1 MVLYTAWAWQAES
14 GAIKKE
20 GGERGR
26 EEKRKPRARGP
37 RKTKATELRRRGER
51 SQVKMNSGIRRGMS
65 GAKENVGTGREEG
78 GGNPKQ
84 NGGE

>member
-1 MVLYTAWAWQAES
+1 VLYTAWAWQAES

-37 RKTKATELRRRGER
+37 RKTEATELRRRGER
-51 SQVKMNSGIRRGMS
+51 SQVKMNSGIRRGMN
-65 GAKENVGTGREEG
+65 GAKENVSTRRDEG